1 MKYYCTQVTV
11 VSRLNVL
18 MLIIT
23 VIQARY
29 FIPSSYSWRL
39 LVEYFKIMTAC
50 NTLLTTGEEKCLKT
64 NNFS

>member
-50 NTLLTTGEEKCLKT
+50 NTLLTAGKEKCAKT

>member
-29 FIPSSYSWRL
+29 FILSSYSWRL

-50 NTLLTTGEEKCLKT
+50 NTLLTAGEEKCAK
-64 NNFS
+64 

>member
-18 MLIIT
+18 TLIIT

-50 NTLLTTGEEKCLKT
+50 NTLLTAGEEKCAKT